1 LTKVEPFL
9 QRVPPKTLATW
20 GFASHGTPPF
30 PLSLVD
36 SGMGSV
42 SLAPVLTPHGRLS
55 LVETAD
61 ASPLDP
67 ELAQRLRDA
76 FDRGLGHGL
85 LQLGAAE
92 AGAALPPVFSY
103 WREFGARYVTA
114 LCTQP
119 DTDLAARK
127 VRVPAP
133 TAEELDRLVL
143 AVPPMTGAEY
153 LTAEVLSALWQELDA
168 AFGISLAE
176 SKCGVQEFLKRR
188 NPAWNLVGRVHF
200 NLAENRKDEGA
211 PFAFL
216 ATYTTRLSANAKA
229 QHLPLGK
236 ALGEYAGAANKD
248 RLLSLLL
255 PVQRASEM
263 CPWLKVLVDAGEI
276 FHPLRWTPDEAI
288 QLLRDVPNL
297 ESAGVVVRMPA
308 TWRAN
313 RPSRPRVSA
322 KIGGKA
328 PSGVG
333 QEALL
338 DFQMEVTLDGE
349 RLSAAEIAEL
359 LEKSDGLALV
369 RGRWV
374 EVDRERLRRMLE
386 HFREVERTAAQNG
399 LGFREAVRL
408 LAGADVAA
416 DDTSADAHAEWSQV
430 VAGPWLAETLKGL
443 RSPEGLAQ
451 IDPGAALNATLRPY
465 QQVGVRWLYL
475 IAKLGLGACLADD
488 MGLGKTIQVL
498 SLLLV
503 LKRQTAGKQQPSLL
517 VAPASLLANWASEIE
532 RFAPGLKALIAHPSA
547 LPAAALK
554 TAEPERLRGV
564 DLVITSYGSL
574 LRVPWIAEAAWRL
587 VVLDE
592 AQAIKNPDAKQ
603 TRTVK
608 ALKAHARFALT
619 GTPIENRLGDL
630 WSIFDFVNPGLLGS
644 SKEFT
649 NFVKALANRPHNSY
663 GPLRELV
670 RPYILRRLKTD
681 KTVIADLPD
690 KTEVKAFC
698 QLSRKQA
705 ALYEQS
711 VKELKEQLENAEKGI
726 QRKGLVLSF
735 LMRFKQICNHP
746 SQWLGDGGWN
756 EDDSGKWARLRDIA
770 EVIAAKQE
778 KMLVFTQFR
787 EVIAPLAA
795 FLGSIFG
802 RPGLI
807 LHGETQVKQRKEIV
821 RRFQED
827 EGVGFFV
834 LSLKAGG
841 AGLNLT
847 AASHVVHFDRWWN
860 PAVENQATDRAFRIG
875 QTKNILVHKFVCRGT
890 VEDKID
896 QLIESKRQLS
906 TDLLEGGADLLLTE
920 MKDDELLNLVALDI
934 NKALKEM

>member
-1 LTKVEPFL
+1 MV
-9 QRVPPKTLATW
+9 
-20 GFASHGTPPF
+20 
-30 PLSLVD
+30 
-36 SGMGSV
+36 
-42 SLAPVLTPHGRLS
+42 
-55 LVETAD
+55 
-61 ASPLDP
+61 
-67 ELAQRLRDA
+67 
-76 FDRGLGHGL
+76 
-85 LQLGAAE
+85 
-92 AGAALPPVFSY
+92 LPPVFSY
-103 WREFGARYVTA
+103 WREFGAWYVTA
-114 LCTQP
+114 LCTHP
-119 DTDLAARK
+119 DTDAALRK
-127 VRVPAP
+127 VHVPAP
-133 TAEELDRLVL
+133 PVAELDRLVL
-143 AVPPMTGAEY
+143 AAPPMTGAEY
-153 LTAEVLSALWQELDA
+153 LTAEVLVALWQELDA
-168 AFGISLAE
+168 AFGIELAE
-176 SKCGVQEFLKRR
+176 SQYGIQDFLKRR

-200 NLAENRKDEGA
+200 NLAENRKDRAA

-216 ATYTTRLSANAKA
+216 ATYTTRLAANAKA

-236 ALGEYAGAANKD
+236 ALSEYAGAANKD

-255 PVQRASEM
+255 PVQRASET
-263 CPWLKVLVDAGEI
+263 CPWLKALVDAGEI
-276 FHPLRWTPDEAI
+276 FHPLRWTPSEAI
-288 QLLRDVPNL
+288 QLLKDVPQL

-308 TWRAN
+308 TWRGN
-313 RPSRPRVSA
+313 RPPRPQVSA
-322 KIGGKA
+322 QIGGKKPA
-328 PSGVG
+328 GLG
-333 QEALL
+333 QDALL

-349 RLSAAEIAEL
+349 RLTAAEIRQL

-374 EVDRERLRRMLE
+374 EVDRERLSRMLE
-386 HFREVERTAAQNG
+386 HFHEVERTAAEKG

-408 LAGADVAA
+408 LAGADSATGDVAA
-416 DDTSADAHAEWSQV
+416 DAREEWSQV

-443 RSPEGLAQ
+443 RSPEGLAR
-451 IDPGAALNATLRPY
+451 IDPGVTLKATLRPY

-503 LKRQTAGKQQPSLL
+503 LKGQTAGRPRPNLL

-554 TAEPERLRGV
+554 TVAPELRDV

-574 LRVPWIAEAAWRL
+574 LRVPWIAETAWHL
-587 VVLDE
+587 AVLDE

-603 TRTVK
+603 TRMVK
-608 ALKAHARFALT
+608 GLKSHARFALT
-619 GTPIENRLGDL
+619 GTPVENRLGDL

-649 NFVKALANRPHNSY
+649 TFVKSLANRPHNSY

-681 KTVIADLPD
+681 KAVIADLPD

-711 VKELKEQLENAEKGI
+711 VKELAKQLHDVEGI

-746 SQWLGDGGWN
+746 SQWLGDGDWS
-756 EDDSGKWARLRDIA
+756 EDDSGKWGRLRDIA

-795 FLGSIFG
+795 FLGSVFG
-802 RPGLI
+802 RPGLV

-827 EGVGFFV
+827 EAVGFFV

-875 QTKNILVHKFVCRGT
+875 QTKNVLVHKFVCRGT

-896 QLIESKRQLS
+896 ELIESKRQLS

-920 MKDDELLNLVALDI
+920 MKDEELLKLVALDI
-934 NKALKEM
+934 NKALRET